1 MNDLSDTA
9 PPKRRRARRDAQP
22 VAPHA
27 DAPAEPAVRAILE
40 HALHPGPDL
49 DPDEH
54 AGMELESAPAPVSSS
69 VESSAIAPA
78 PAKRRRPPRKRG
90 KSAKGAKPTEPV
102 AVVVDAAAAP
112 DVSTVNATP
121 PETAPGIAETAA
133 SALDA
138 GVESWE
144 SGGDDASSPAKTLSS
159 EPAPVEAAWMET
171 GHGDTGFGDTGF
183 SDTEFNE
190 TQTQDFPSTDV
201 EPNQADDDATDGD
214 PTEPGHYDDDRAH
227 HAGHVDSAHADS
239 AHTDSAPPS
248 GHGAPPEAAPEP
260 SHHHWVYLG
269 LGIFLLAIGFG
280 VWGAWTVFFGG
291 DDASAPSAS
300 VLTARSEK
308 LSQEVSTLR
317 RSDQISRDANRD
329 LERTLAERDEEIAG
343 LRADI
348 AFYESFVGATGQR
361 RGLSVHDLDMRLQS
375 GDAWHFVATL
385 TQNLNRGAVNTG
397 RVTLSIEGTRNDR
410 LEKLTW
416 SGLRKQNNAPGVAYS
431 FKYFQ
436 QVEGE
441 VLLPKG
447 FKPLRVGVRLV
458 PAGGSAIEQSFSWPE
473 TVRSGEGG

>member
-9 PPKRRRARRDAQP
+9 PPKRRRASRKAAKP
-22 VAPHA
+22 VDTPAGAPPEA
-27 DAPAEPAVRAILE
+27 AVRAILE
-40 HALHPGPDL
+40 HALQPDA
-49 DPDEH
+49 E
-54 AGMELESAPAPVSSS
+54 ARAEVEVESALAEVSSAAGSAPSPAPS
-69 VESSAIAPA
+69 PA
-78 PAKRRRPPRKRG
+78 PAKPRRAPRKRG
-90 KSAKGAKPTEPV
+90 KSAK
-102 AVVVDAAAAP
+102 AAAAP
-112 DVSTVNATP
+112 LP
-121 PETAPGIAETAA
+121 QPEMAAEP
-133 SALDA
+133 D
-138 GVESWE
+138 E
-144 SGGDDASSPAKTLSS
+144 D
-159 EPAPVEAAWMET
+159 PVEAAVQLET
-171 GHGDTGFGDTGF
+171 VAEIVAMTPAEVVEAPETWGFEAPAPIEAGLAADGF
-183 SDTEFNE
+183 AEAGPSDVQSEE
-190 TQTQDFPSTDV
+190 V
-201 EPNQADDDATDGD
+201 EPGEVE
-214 PTEPGHYDDDRAH
+214 PTEADHYNIDHYQNEQHDGDRAH
-227 HAGHVDSAHADS
+227 DHLSHADGTPPGGHH
-239 AHTDSAPPS
+239 APPPSAPP
-248 GHGAPPEAAPEP
+248 PP

-269 LGIFLLAIGFG
+269 LGVFLLALGFG
-280 VWGAWTVFFGG
+280 VWGAWAVFFSGE
-291 DDASAPSAS
+291 DASSQTTAA
-300 VLTARSEK
+300 VAARSEK

-361 RGLSVHDLDMRLQS
+361 RGLSVHDLDMQLQG

-458 PAGGSAIEQSFSWPE
+458 PAGGSAVEQSFPWPD
-473 TVRSGEGG
+473 TVRSDEGG